1 VTGYVLRRFGT
12 SILVV
17 LLVSIGVFF
26 MLHLIYPEPGIDVL
40 GSKANAV
47 TIAAWNKQNGF
58 DNPWIVQYLDY
69 IGRLLRGNL
78 GYSYKLNQSVT
89 QLMGEYWVHSAYLSG
104 VSLVL
109 AVIIAIPL
117 GVYQA
122 ARRNTL
128 GDYTLTSVSFILY
141 AMPSFFLGLI
151 LIQLFALDLHWFN
164 PYYEGSQSASFF
176 RLIADFKD
184 LTLPIAT
191 LTLVSIAAYSRYMR
205 SASMDVMA
213 QDYIRVA
220 RAKGLPERLVLFR
233 HLVKNASLPMVTL
246 IGLSIPN
253 LLAGNLITEALFDY
267 RGLGLMFLNALQ
279 DDDYNVLLAYTLLGA
294 VLTVGGNLVADIALT
309 VADPRIRLA

>member
-1 VTGYVLRRFGT
+1 VTGYILRRFGT

-17 LLVSIGVFF
+17 LLVSIGIFF
-26 MLHLIYPEPGIDVL
+26 MLHLIYPQPGIDVL

-109 AVIIAIPL
+109 AVVIAIPL

-122 ARRNTL
+122 ARRNSL

-164 PYYEGSQSASFF
+164 PYYEGSQSASLFT
-176 RLIADFKD
+176 LVADLKD

-191 LTLVSIAAYSRYMR
+191 LTLVSVAAYSRYMR

-213 QDYIRVA
+213 QDYIKVA

-279 DDDYNVLLAYTLLGA
+279 DDDYNVLLAYTLVGA
-294 VLTVGGNLVADIALT
+294 VLTVVGNLVADIALT

>member
-1 VTGYVLRRFGT
+1 
-12 SILVV
+12 
-17 LLVSIGVFF
+17 
-26 MLHLIYPEPGIDVL
+26 MLHVIYPEPGLDVL

-109 AVIIAIPL
+109 SVIIAIPL

-164 PYYEGSQSASFF
+164 PYYEGSQSASLFG
-176 RLIADFKD
+176 LVADFKD

-191 LTLVSIAAYSRYMR
+191 LTLVSIAAFSRYMR
-205 SASMDVMA
+205 SSAMDVMG

-220 RAKGLPERLVLFR
+220 RAKGLPERLVLYR

-253 LLAGNLITEALFDY
+253 LLAGNLIVEALFDF

-279 DDDYNVLLAYTLLGA
+279 DDDYNVLLAYTLVGA
-294 VLTVGGNLVADIALT
+294 VLTVVGNLVADIALT
-309 VADPRIRLA
+309 VADPRIRLS

>member
-1 VTGYVLRRFGT
+1 VTGYILRRFGT

-17 LLVSIGVFF
+17 LLVSIGIFF
-26 MLHLIYPEPGIDVL
+26 MLHLIYPQPGIDVL

-104 VSLVL
+104 ASLVL
-109 AVIIAIPL
+109 AVVIAIPL

-164 PYYEGSQSASFF
+164 PYYEGSQSASLFT
-176 RLIADFKD
+176 LVTDLKD

-191 LTLVSIAAYSRYMR
+191 LTLVSVAAYSRYMR

-213 QDYIRVA
+213 QDYIKVA

-279 DDDYNVLLAYTLLGA
+279 DDDYNVLLAYTLVGA
-294 VLTVGGNLVADIALT
+294 VLTVAGNLVADIALT